1 MFASWEISLFKY
13 YFLKDDNSNL
23 SNDSVNE
30 LLILANIEKKKYKTD
45 TDSLKKRKETIKST

>member
-13 YFLKDDNSNL
+13 YFLKDDNSDL

-30 LLILANIEKKKYKTD
+30 LLILANIEKKYKTD
-45 TDSLKKRKETIKST
+45 TGSLKERKETIKST